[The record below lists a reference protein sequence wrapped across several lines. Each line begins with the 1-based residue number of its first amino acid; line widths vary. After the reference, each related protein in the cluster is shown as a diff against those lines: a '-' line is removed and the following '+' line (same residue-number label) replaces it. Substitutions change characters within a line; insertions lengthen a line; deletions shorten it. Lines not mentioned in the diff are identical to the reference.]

1 MLISP
6 PFLPPLQANEAAFI
20 DAAMPECT
28 DYSHGTNGAPQGSFP
43 LVTKLT
49 WHNGMHLKAPRDAQ
63 QQLLP
68 VRAIA
73 DGTVIFRR
81 DSAAHS
87 DDPQHPLNYNPFGHD
102 AAWSDTGMVI
112 VRHTTDIGATGNTPT
127 QITFYSA
134 YMHLRHI
141 EPGVQPGK
149 PIWRKDAIGT
159 PGRIYGREGRLHFE
173 ICMDTRNLQ
182 TLLGPSRNLKWTE
195 PDKTPNADGR
205 TDAVFGSIYIYLPA
219 GTPVRSSA
227 PKSHLYAGPT
237 AGASAATDHFVPGT
251 LRQAQW
257 VEIRYGPSGT
267 ASQGGDAM
275 ITSYRA
281 MDGAGGLKVG
291 QRIGDPHVETDF
303 EYNMYVEANSR
314 HNSLSAADQA
324 RSSPSGWYELLR
336 FGRNLGPDP
345 LPANAAHWRP
355 IPTDTGHV
363 WADLNAPGTFKFSDA
378 DFPAF
383 RGWQCFDDDTSPLDQ
398 RCDSVELKRL
408 IRDPAQPETIRQPDV
423 LAKRLSVPEVRD
435 KLQYAICKFPTE
447 WDKATITRRYEW
459 LKTDEEF
466 RMSEGHGWEEF
477 AAHCEALCPD
487 ELPQEYKDAD
497 WHLHPKRFFSHCS
510 QCGWL
515 SATEF
520 AQAMP
525 RKLKHLSGSNFLQ
538 HAFFWNKAIARA
550 NTWNLYFN
558 STSRKYGLF
567 SLNRRVHLL
576 AQIIPETDYLRLVK
590 EVDNR
595 SGTYL
600 KSKAYYPFYGRGLIQ
615 ITWRENY
622 HTYGKFRHF
631 TAASNLDADFAR
643 LGWNPNELIAS
654 TNEIFDFYNCADT
667 AGYYIISKRNMLKSM
682 DDGISQKNSLMISR
696 LVNGNVDVEY
706 LNGLDAR
713 LQATIYCGKYFS
725 NYPLLSSKELLEFEW
740 RSSSDKKEILIN
752 GKNKKILQ
760 KKSWIIEVDLTP
772 QRQ

>member
-6 PFLPPLQANEAAFI
+6 PFLPPLQASETAFL
-20 DAAMPECT
+20 DAAMPEPK
-28 DYSHGTNGAPQGSFP
+28 DSSHGTSGAPEGSFP

-49 WHNGMHLKAPRDAQ
+49 WHNGMHLAAPKDAQ
-63 QQLLP
+63 YRPLP

-81 DSAAHS
+81 DSTPHT
-87 DDPQHPLNYNPFGHD
+87 DDPHHPLNYNPYGKE
-102 AAWSDTGMVI
+102 AAWTDNGLVI

-127 QITFYSA
+127 QLTFYSA
-134 YMHLRHI
+134 YMHLRDI

-149 PIWRKDAIGT
+149 PIWRKDAIGK
-159 PGRIYGREGRLHFE
+159 PGRDCGRDGRLHFE
-173 ICMDTRNLQ
+173 ICMDANNLQ

-195 PDKTPNADGR
+195 PNKAPTANGR
-205 TDAVFGSIYIYLPA
+205 EDAVFGSIYIYLPA
-219 GTPVRSSA
+219 GTPIRDSA
-227 PKSHLYAGPT
+227 PKSHLYAAPT
-237 AGASAATDHFVPGT
+237 AGASAATDHFVPET
-251 LRQAQW
+251 LHVAQW
-257 VEIRYGPSGT
+257 VEIRYGPSGS
-267 ASQGGDAM
+267 AAQGGDATL
-275 ITSYRA
+275 TSYRA
-281 MDGAGGLKVG
+281 KDGPGGLQVG
-291 QRIGDPHVETDF
+291 QPIGTPHVETDF

-363 WADLNAPGTFKFSDA
+363 WADLNAPGTVKFSDA

-497 WHLHPKRFFSHCS
+497 WHLHPAKFIAYLRSCF
-510 QCGWL
+510 WL
-515 SATEF
+515 SEKEF
-520 AQAMP
+520 QRVYPDSQYPSKALEKIGKSPASIRQTHLISINQST
-525 RKLKHLSGSNFLQ
+525 RKYLINTGARCTHFFGQGAVESLFLSLMIEGS
-538 HAFFWNKAIARA
+538 A
-550 NTWNLYFN
+550 NFN
-558 STSRKYGLF
+558 SNPSHPSFQSEETGFYKPDRARDGYLF
-567 SLNRRVHLL
+567 YLEGRLGN
-576 AQIIPETDYLRLVK
+576 TDPGDGPKFR
-590 EVDNR
+590 
-595 SGTYL
+595 
-600 KSKAYYPFYGRGLIQ
+600 GRGIKQ
-615 ITWRENY
+615 ITGRENY
-622 HTYGKFRHF
+622 TKYWIYRGWILSTPILNNGNLKGRWWSAGSKFSPPPLDDPERISVSPYN
-631 TAASNLDADFAR
+631 TIDAGGWYWMGGSASNKYRPINILASSNQISD
-643 LGWNPNELIAS
+643 LIIRDVTYSINGGFNAVDMRIIQ
-654 TNEIFDFYNCADT
+654 TKR
-667 AGYYIISKRNMLKSM
+667 ISKILM
-682 DDGISQKNSLMISR
+682 D
-696 LVNGNVDVEY
+696 
-706 LNGLDAR
+706 
-713 LQATIYCGKYFS
+713 TI
-725 NYPLLSSKELLEFEW
+725 
-740 RSSSDKKEILIN
+740 
-752 GKNKKILQ
+752 
-760 KKSWIIEVDLTP
+760 
-772 QRQ
+772 